1 MSQNRL
7 NGKSLKNVIVIE
19 KSQLN
24 DAIKDGK
31 NIESLFV
38 LKNCDIK
45 LDNIQ
50 SSTLNQGKPYGII
63 MIIIII
69 NIIVSCISVFV
80 GSTFT

>member
-1 MSQNRL
+1 M
-7 NGKSLKNVIVIE
+7 IE